1 MRYTKKVMAAIDTL
15 KNADVE
21 YFADHEW
28 LYAKL
33 AELGYMWDSKAGEW
47 LHLPSMAAD
56 EPSPLIKIRVWADKG
71 KVKAVADKVI
81 NGMSSKHYGL
91 LERSEVLPCRPPKH
105 SEARIYL
112 IFQNK

>member
-1 MRYTKKVMAAIDTL
+1 MQTL
-15 KNADVE
+15 RDADAQ
-21 YFADHEW
+21 YFADHKW

-33 AELGYMWDSKAGEW
+33 AELGYMWDSKTGEW
-47 LHLPSMAAD
+47 LDLASMEAD
-56 EPSPLIKIRVWADKG
+56 EPSPLIKIRVWAEKW
-71 KVKAVADKVI
+71 KVEAVADKVI
-81 NGMSSKHYGL
+81 DGMSSNHCGL